1 MGAILVHEFITL
13 DGVIENPAWSAPY
26 GFDPKM
32 GAAIAEIMGSS
43 KALIMGRVTYELF
56 APSWSGRTAEDDP
69 GAPFMNDS
77 PKHVV
82 SATLEDP
89 TWNNTSPL
97 GAYDPQKIQ
106 SLKDSIDGNIYVSG
120 SATLVRGLLRDGLVD
135 ELHLFMYPL
144 ALGHGARLFDDGL
157 ELKLSLITTESYDN
171 GIVHLAYGPE
181 N

>member
-32 GAAIAEIMGSS
+32 GEAIAEIMGSS

-89 TWNNTSPL
+89 TWNHTSSL

-106 SLKDSIDGNIYVSG
+106 SLKDSVDGIYVSG

-144 ALGHGARLFDDGL
+144 ALGRGARLFDDGL
-157 ELKLSLITTESYDN
+157 ELTFSLIAAETYDN
-171 GIVHLAYGPE
+171 GIVHLAYGSE
-181 N
+181 K